1 MKKLLVANRGEI
13 ALRVIRA
20 AEELGI
26 PTVAVYSDADEQARH
41 VSVATEAVHIGPAPA
56 AQSYLNTDAILSA
69 AKRSNADSVHPGY
82 GFLSENADFA
92 RRCEAEGLCFVGP
105 SPSAISLMGDKAAA
119 RKTAAAAGVP
129 IVPGTLNGIES
140 PSEAEDAAKQIGFP
154 LLIKAAAGGGGRG
167 IRIVNAMEELAGQ
180 VIAAQTEARAA
191 FGDDTVYLERFI
203 ACARHVEVQVFG
215 DGRQTVHLF
224 ERECSLQRRRQKLI
238 EEALAPNLPPDVR
251 CGLTAAAVA
260 LSDAVDYEGAG
271 TVEFLFDPATNEF
284 FFIEMNTRIQVEHPV
299 TEFIC
304 GLDLV
309 REQLRQAQGLPLS
322 FSQSDVQPRGASIEM
337 RINAEDPANNF
348 MPSPGTITEFELPLG
363 PGVRISTPI
372 KAGSQVSPFYD
383 SLIAKII
390 VWDVD
395 RMAALSRARRAM
407 HELRI
412 KGVKTTASLISALL
426 STGEVKTGRYDTGF
440 VERWLDAQEKGSDQ

>member
-26 PTVAVYSDADEQARH
+26 PTVAVYSDADKHARH
-41 VSVATEAVHIGPAPA
+41 VTVASEAIHIGPSPA
-56 AQSYLNTDAILSA
+56 AHSYLNPDALLAA
-69 AKRSNADSVHPGY
+69 AKSSNADSLHPGY

-92 RRCEAEGLCFVGP
+92 RRCDVEGIRFVGP
-105 SPSAISLMGDKAAA
+105 SPSAIELMGNKAEA

-129 IVPGTLNGIES
+129 IVPGTLDSVGWHSKTE
-140 PSEAEDAAKQIGFP
+140 EAAKRIGFP

-167 IRIVNAMEELAGQ
+167 IRIVNSMAELADQ
-180 VIAAQTEARAA
+180 VVTAQAEARAS
-191 FGDDTVYLERFI
+191 FGDDSVYLERFI
-203 ACARHVEVQVFG
+203 PGARHVEVQVFG
-215 DGRQTVHLF
+215 DGRQAVHLF
-224 ERECSLQRRRQKLI
+224 ERECSLQRRRQKLV
-238 EEALAPNLPPDVR
+238 EEALAPNLPDEVR
-251 CGLTAAAVA
+251 VSLAAAAIA
-260 LSDAVDYEGAG
+260 LSQAVDYEGAG

-299 TEFIC
+299 TEFVC
-304 GLDLV
+304 GFDLV

-322 FSQSDVQPRGASIEM
+322 FSQPDVQPRGASIEM

-348 MPSPGTITEFELPLG
+348 MPSPGRVTEFELPLG
-363 PGVRISTPI
+363 PGVRISTSI
-372 KAGSQVSPFYD
+372 NAGSQISPFYD

-395 RMAALSRARRAM
+395 REAALARARRAM
-407 HELRI
+407 RELHI
-412 KGVKTTASLISALL
+412 EGVKTTAGLISSLL
-426 STGEVKTGRYDTGF
+426 ATDEVASGRYDTSF
-440 VERWLDAQEKGSDQ
+440 VERWLDTQQKGSDQ

>member
-56 AQSYLNTDAILSA
+56 AQSYLNTEAILLA
-69 AKRSNADSVHPGY
+69 AKQSNADSLHPGY

-92 RRCEAEGLCFVGP
+92 RRCEAEGICFVGP
-105 SPSAISLMGDKAAA
+105 SPSAISLMGNKAAA
-119 RKTAAAAGVP
+119 RETAAAAGVP
-129 IVPGTLNGIES
+129 IVPGTLNGVES
-140 PSEAEDAAKQIGFP
+140 PPEAQRAAEQIGFP
-154 LLIKAAAGGGGRG
+154 LLIKAASGGGGRG
-167 IRIVNAMEELAGQ
+167 IRIVNTMGELADQ
-180 VIAAQTEARAA
+180 VVAAQTEARAS

-203 ACARHVEVQVFG
+203 ANARHVEVQVFG
-215 DGRQTVHLF
+215 DGHQTVHLF

-238 EEALAPNLPPDVR
+238 EEALAPDLPPDAR
-251 CGLTAAAVA
+251 SGLTAAAVA

-271 TVEFLFDPATNEF
+271 TVEFLFDPATSEF

-348 MPSPGTITEFELPLG
+348 MPSPGTITDFELPLG

-407 HELRI
+407 RELHI
-412 KGVKTTASLISALL
+412 KGVKTTAGLISALL
-426 STGEVKTGRYDTGF
+426 ATDELESGRYDTGF
-440 VERWLDAQEKGSDQ
+440 VERWLGAQEKGSDQ

>member
-26 PTVAVYSDADEQARH
+26 PTVAVYSDADEYARH
-41 VSVATEAVHIGPAPA
+41 VGVASEAVHIGPSPA
-56 AQSYLNTDAILSA
+56 AQSYLNVDAILAA
-69 AKRSNADSVHPGY
+69 AKRSNADSLHPGY

-92 RRCEAEGLCFVGP
+92 RRCEAEGVRFVGP
-105 SPSAISLMGDKAAA
+105 SPNAIDLMGDKAAA

-129 IVPGTLNGIES
+129 IVPGTPSGIES
-140 PSEAEDAAKQIGFP
+140 PSQAEEAAKRIGFP
-154 LLIKAAAGGGGRG
+154 LLIKASAGGGGRG
-167 IRIVNAMEELAGQ
+167 IRIVNSMGELADQ
-180 VIAAQTEARAA
+180 VVAAQAEAQAS

-203 ACARHVEVQVFG
+203 PGARHVEVQVFG

-238 EEALAPNLPPDVR
+238 EEALAPNLTDEVR
-251 CGLTAAAVA
+251 AGLTSSAVA

-271 TVEFLFDPATNEF
+271 TVEFLLDPATNEF

-299 TEFIC
+299 TEFVC

-309 REQLRQAQGLPLS
+309 REQLRQAQDLPIS
-322 FSQSDVQPRGASIEM
+322 FTQADVQPRGASIEM
-337 RINAEDPANNF
+337 RINAEDPANSF
-348 MPSPGTITEFELPLG
+348 MPSPGTITNFELPLG
-363 PGVRISTPI
+363 PGVRISTSV
-372 KAGSQVSPFYD
+372 KAGSQVSPYYD

-395 RMAALSRARRAM
+395 RVAALARARRAM
-407 HELRI
+407 RELHI
-412 KGVKTTASLISALL
+412 EGVKTTAGLISALL
-426 STGEVKTGRYDTGF
+426 STNEVISGRYDNGF
-440 VERWLDAQEKGSDQ
+440 VERWLDSHKKGSDQ

>member
-69 AKRSNADSVHPGY
+69 AKRSNADSLHPGY

-92 RRCEAEGLCFVGP
+92 RRCEAEGICFVGP

-119 RKTAAAAGVP
+119 RETAVAAGVP

-140 PSEAEDAAKQIGFP
+140 PSEAEDAAKRIGFP

-167 IRIVNAMEELAGQ
+167 IRIVNAMGEFADQ
-180 VIAAQTEARAA
+180 VVAAQTEARAS

-203 ACARHVEVQVFG
+203 DCARHVEVQIFG

-238 EEALAPNLPPDVR
+238 EEALAPNLPANVR
-251 CGLTAAAVA
+251 FGLTAAAVA
-260 LSDAVDYEGAG
+260 LSDAVYYEGAG

-309 REQLRQAQGLPLS
+309 REQLRQAQGLPMS

-337 RINAEDPANNF
+337 RINAEDPDNNF
-348 MPSPGTITEFELPLG
+348 MPSPGTITDFELPLG
-363 PGVRISTPI
+363 PGVRISTPV

-407 HELRI
+407 HELHI

-426 STGEVKTGRYDTGF
+426 STDEVKTGRYDTGF
-440 VERWLDAQEKGSDQ
+440 VERWLGAQEKGSDQ

>member
-1 MKKLLVANRGEI
+1 MEKLLVANRGEI

-41 VSVATEAVHIGPAPA
+41 VSVATEAVHIGPSPA
-56 AQSYLNTDAILSA
+56 AQSYLNTDAILLA
-69 AKRSNADSVHPGY
+69 VKRSNADSLHPGY

-92 RRCEAEGLCFVGP
+92 RRCEAEGICFVGP

-119 RKTAAAAGVP
+119 RETAAATGIP
-129 IVPGTLNGIES
+129 IVPGTLKGVES
-140 PSEAEDAAKQIGFP
+140 PSEAERAAKQIGFP

-167 IRIVNAMEELAGQ
+167 IRIVNTMGELAGQ
-180 VIAAQTEARAA
+180 VAAAQTEARAS

-203 ACARHVEVQVFG
+203 AGARHVEVQVFG
-215 DGRQTVHLF
+215 DGHQTVHLF

-238 EEALAPNLPPDVR
+238 EEALAPNLPPDAR
-251 CGLTAAAVA
+251 SGLTAAAVA
-260 LSDAVDYEGAG
+260 LSDAVAYEGAG
-271 TVEFLFDPATNEF
+271 TVEFLFDPETNDF

-299 TEFIC
+299 TELIC

-322 FSQSDVQPRGASIEM
+322 FSQSEVQPRGASIEM

-348 MPSPGTITEFELPLG
+348 MPSPGTITDCELPLG
-363 PGVRISTPI
+363 PGVRISTAVM
-372 KAGSQVSPFYD
+372 AGSQVSPFYD

-395 RMAALSRARRAM
+395 HMAALSRARRAM
-407 HELRI
+407 RELRI
-412 KGVKTTASLISALL
+412 KGVKTTSGLISALL
-426 STGEVKTGRYDTGF
+426 STDELESGCYDTGF
-440 VERWLDAQEKGSDQ
+440 VERWLGAQEKGSDQ

>member
-1 MKKLLVANRGEI
+1 M
-13 ALRVIRA
+13 
-20 AEELGI
+20 
-26 PTVAVYSDADEQARH
+26 
-41 VSVATEAVHIGPAPA
+41 
-56 AQSYLNTDAILSA
+56 
-69 AKRSNADSVHPGY
+69 
-82 GFLSENADFA
+82 
-92 RRCEAEGLCFVGP
+92 
-105 SPSAISLMGDKAAA
+105 
-119 RKTAAAAGVP
+119 
-129 IVPGTLNGIES
+129 
-140 PSEAEDAAKQIGFP
+140 
-154 LLIKAAAGGGGRG
+154 
-167 IRIVNAMEELAGQ
+167 
-180 VIAAQTEARAA
+180 
-191 FGDDTVYLERFI
+191 
-203 ACARHVEVQVFG
+203 
-215 DGRQTVHLF
+215 
-224 ERECSLQRRRQKLI
+224 
-238 EEALAPNLPPDVR
+238 
-251 CGLTAAAVA
+251 
-260 LSDAVDYEGAG
+260 
-271 TVEFLFDPATNEF
+271 EFLFDPATNEF